1 MGLVNVFFRICFA
14 MVTKIVKMEV
24 MKYTVVYFIDVF
36 IMMKQFET
44 IVDWNKKAKINFS
57 LKNSKW
63 INVCMFFK
71 FNLNN
76 PNTFQTSE
84 YEGLRNMIFL
94 RNVQRHEPR
103 NLKMVPL

>member
-1 MGLVNVFFRICFA
+1 

-44 IVDWNKKAKINFS
+44 KVDRNKKAKINFS

-63 INVCMFFK
+63 INVVMHVFQIQ
-71 FNLNN
+71 LNN
-76 PNTFQTSE
+76 PNAFQTPP
-84 YEGLRNMIFL
+84 M
-94 RNVQRHEPR
+94 
-103 NLKMVPL
+103 

>member
-44 IVDWNKKAKINFS
+44 KVDWNKKAKINFS

-76 PNTFQTSE
+76 PNTFQTPP
-84 YEGLRNMIFL
+84 M
-94 RNVQRHEPR
+94 
-103 NLKMVPL
+103 

>member
-1 MGLVNVFFRICFA
+1 

-44 IVDWNKKAKINFS
+44 EVDCNKKAKINVS
-57 LKNSKW
+57 LKNPKW

-71 FNLNN
+71 FD
-76 PNTFQTSE
+76 F
-84 YEGLRNMIFL
+84 
-94 RNVQRHEPR
+94 
-103 NLKMVPL
+103 K